1 MWFLY
6 ISVGGMLI
14 LFMLLK
20 NAGQLKITI
29 RDEVSNQEQT
39 LEPTD
44 PNYNLLTDR
53 GILLVLYL
61 AGLLLSTLIFYTS
74 LK

>member
-1 MWFLY
+1 
-6 ISVGGMLI
+6 MLI

-20 NAGQLKITI
+20 NAGHLKIII
-29 RDEVSNQEQT
+29 RDELSNQEQT